1 MSARAEGQAARA
13 LARLYCPP
21 AQQAVLTALLGIE
34 AQLGAGLERSL
45 EHDIAHTR
53 LAWWRE
59 ECARLSAA
67 HPLHPLTQELQ
78 AHFGS
83 RAPAALAGLGGLV
96 DTATWDLAAATFETR
111 RELEAYC
118 ERWSAALVAPLV
130 AAALP
135 GAAPGLALP
144 LGRALRELEL
154 LNSLTPDAR
163 HGRLRLPL
171 DELAALGAHP
181 EELAGVSFGT
191 SLTELLQRRH
201 REGRGA
207 LAAGIAALAADEQ
220 SALRALLVWAT
231 IVALQSQRV
240 SAALPRAT
248 CTGDHHA
255 PLDGWRAWRA
265 ARRAQA
271 GRLWLPAE

>member
-1 MSARAEGQAARA
+1 M
-13 LARLYCPP
+13 
-21 AQQAVLTALLGIE
+21 
-34 AQLGAGLERSL
+34 
-45 EHDIAHTR
+45 
-53 LAWWRE
+53 
-59 ECARLSAA
+59 
-67 HPLHPLTQELQ
+67 
-78 AHFGS
+78 
-83 RAPAALAGLGGLV
+83 
-96 DTATWDLAAATFETR
+96 
-111 RELEAYC
+111 
-118 ERWSAALVAPLV
+118 APLV

-163 HGRLRLPL
+163 RGRLRLPL

-181 EELAGVSFGT
+181 ESWRGPLGS
-191 SLTELLQRRH
+191 SLTRLLQRRH

-207 LAAGIAALAADEQ
+207 LAAGIAALAPHEQ

-248 CTGDHHA
+248 GTGDHHA